1 MPHVAGTSPAQLTSP
16 PAAPAGVSTATVT
29 TLPGVRTARPRH
41 YLMCRPTFFTVTYAI
56 NPWMDPSVPV
66 DTGLAM
72 RQWEGL
78 RDTYRAL
85 GHTVSFIEPVPGL
98 PDMVFAA
105 NGALVVE
112 GKVLGARFL
121 ADERKP
127 EGPAYT
133 RWLAELDLFGGF
145 GTTSAVNE
153 GEGDFLD
160 LDTVILAGTGF
171 RTSRAAHVEAQEFF
185 GKPVISLQL
194 VDPRFYHLD
203 TAVAI
208 LGEHDIAYYPGAF
221 SAGSRAVLSRMFPD
235 AITVSEAEAA
245 TFAMNAVSDGRHV
258 VLPVESVEFAARLRE
273 RGYDPVPVELS
284 EFRKS
289 GGGPKCCTLELRP

>member
-1 MPHVAGTSPAQLTSP
+1 MTMPHLVSPASP
-16 PAAPAGVSTATVT
+16 APAIPAPAAAPATVT
-29 TLPGVRTARPRH
+29 TLPGVRTARARH
-41 YLMCRPTFFTVTYAI
+41 YLMCRPAFFEVSYAI

-66 DTGLAM
+66 DLDLAM

-78 RDTYRAL
+78 HDTYRAL
-85 GHTVSFIEPVPGL
+85 GHTVSFIEPVAGL

-105 NGALVVE
+105 NGALVVD
-112 GKVLGARFL
+112 GKVLAASFL
-121 ADERKP
+121 AAERQP

-133 RWLAELDLFGGF
+133 RWLAGADLFADF
-145 GTTSAVNE
+145 GTTSTVNE

-171 RTSRAAHVEAQEFF
+171 RTSRAAHGEAQEFF

-203 TAVAI
+203 TAVAV
-208 LGEHDIAYYPGAF
+208 LGDHDVAYYPGAF
-221 SAGSRAVLSRMFPD
+221 SAGSNAVLRRMFPD
-235 AITVSEAEAA
+235 AITVDEAEAA
-245 TFAMNAVSDGRHV
+245 TFAMNSVSDGRNV
-258 VLPVESVEFAARLRE
+258 VVPVESVRFAAALRD

-289 GGGPKCCTLELRP
+289 GGGPKCCTLEIRA

>member
-1 MPHVAGTSPAQLTSP
+1 
-16 PAAPAGVSTATVT
+16 
-29 TLPGVRTARPRH
+29 
-41 YLMCRPTFFTVTYAI
+41 MCRPSFFTVTYAI

-66 DTGLAM
+66 DVDLAM

-105 NGALVVE
+105 NGALVVD
-112 GKVLGARFL
+112 GKVLGASFL
-121 ADERKP
+121 AAERQP
-127 EGPAYT
+127 EGPAYLQ
-133 RWLAELDLFGGF
+133 WLTDADMFSEFGS
-145 GTTSAVNE
+145 TTTVNE

-160 LDTVILAGTGF
+160 LDTFLLAGTGF
-171 RTSRAAHVEAQEFF
+171 RTSRAAHGEAQEFF
-185 GKPVISLQL
+185 GKPVVSLQL

-203 TAVAI
+203 TAIAI
-208 LGEHDIAYYPGAF
+208 LGDHDIAYYPGAF
-221 SAGSRAVLSRMFPD
+221 SAGSNAVLRRMFPD
-235 AITVSEAEAA
+235 AITVDEAEAA
-245 TFAMNAVSDGRHV
+245 TFSMNSVSDGRNV
-258 VLPVESVEFAARLRE
+258 VIPAESVRFGAALRD

-289 GGGPKCCTLELRP
+289 GGGPKCCTLEIRA